1 MLLAE
6 PDTPVLDVGLA
17 VGFSSSS
24 AFYAAFRE
32 LTGQAPG
39 QFRREHAAR
48 SPAG

>member
-6 PDTPVLDVGLA
+6 PDMPVLDVGLA

-32 LTGQAPG
+32 QTGQAPG
-39 QFRREHAAR
+39 QFRRGQAAAT
-48 SPAG
+48 PAG